1 MEDGALFI
9 GVYTFGNSNFLHQTV
24 HPIYANFRTR
34 YRTCRRAVGL
44 LLMAPGA
51 GAILGGLTLAFVT
64 RFPRPHQLLLFP
76 QAALLHPSYYSLSR
90 ETFRFRSSR
99 FFSRADFRP
108 PSSLQSPPFCKFT
121 RTKATGT
128 DHVSVWTN
136 ESRSWANRELSL
148 RFGRNL
154 DRRSINSG
162 NLWISDY

>member
-9 GVYTFGNSNFLHQTV
+9 VVYTFGNSNFLHQTV

-76 QAALLHPSYYSLSR
+76 LAALLHPSYYSLSR

-99 FFSRADFRP
+99 LFFAGGFQTTFL
-108 PSSLQSPPFCKFT
+108 SSIATLLQVY
-121 RTKATGT
+121 T
-128 DHVSVWTN
+128 D
-136 ESRSWANRELSL
+136 ESNGDGSCLC
-148 RFGRNL
+148 L
-154 DRRSINSG
+154 D
-162 NLWISDY
+162 